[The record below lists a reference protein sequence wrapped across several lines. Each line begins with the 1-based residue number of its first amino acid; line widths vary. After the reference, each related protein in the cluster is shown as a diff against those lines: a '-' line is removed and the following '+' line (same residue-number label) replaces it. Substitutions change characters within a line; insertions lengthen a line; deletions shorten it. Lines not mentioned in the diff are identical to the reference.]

1 MSPETLHSTAKKAEV
16 AEHEKMGF
24 EEAYPPDGQKNPLT
38 VWLGWKLNVQVF
50 IPLKYINFNVRILE
64 RFSI

>member
-1 MSPETLHSTAKKAEV
+1 
-16 AEHEKMGF
+16 MGF

-50 IPLKYINFNVRILE
+50 IPLKYIDFNVRILE